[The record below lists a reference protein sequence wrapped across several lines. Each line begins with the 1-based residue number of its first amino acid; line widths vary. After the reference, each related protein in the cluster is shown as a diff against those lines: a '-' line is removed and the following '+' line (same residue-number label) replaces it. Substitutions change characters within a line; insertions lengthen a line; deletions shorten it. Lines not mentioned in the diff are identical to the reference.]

1 MPMGQALTGA
11 DIQMSFV
18 GEVGRACGKLAAYP
32 NADAWLTRL
41 HARPAYKAAI
51 ERGGPYGLGA

>member
-1 MPMGQALTGA
+1 MGQALTGA

-18 GEVGRACGKLAAYP
+18 GEVGRAFGKLPNYP
-32 NADAWLTRL
+32 NATAWLDRL

-51 ERGGPYGLGA
+51 ERGGPYGLGG